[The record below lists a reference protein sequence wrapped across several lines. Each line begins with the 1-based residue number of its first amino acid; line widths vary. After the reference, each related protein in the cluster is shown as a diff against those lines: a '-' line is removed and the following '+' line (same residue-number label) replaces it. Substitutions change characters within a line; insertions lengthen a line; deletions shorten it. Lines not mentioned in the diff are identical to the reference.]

1 MEGYTKELW
10 NLLLKVA
17 SVLQEKTTSVEHFD
31 TNGEH
36 MIELLSLIAVHVI
49 TNLMTPDNLVCFPIS
64 LRQILRE
71 FFFCTNIQP
80 PIDHNKIIITY
91 NPA

>member
-17 SVLQEKTTSVEHFD
+17 SVLQEKTTSIEHFD

-49 TNLMTPDNLVCFPIS
+49 TNLNDI
-64 LRQILRE
+64 
-71 FFFCTNIQP
+71 
-80 PIDHNKIIITY
+80 
-91 NPA
+91 